1 METSSRNGMTEQL
14 INTWTDIGSQMWK
27 NWFDLVGMASQAPLQ
42 EQQAGLEAVSQRFF
56 DQQQLLARLL
66 RLSFHTWQE
75 SFPQVRTGENWQQ
88 FLQNYS
94 QSIRSQLDEFST
106 GMLKANQD
114 VGGLWQLYLQEIQKF
129 NQLWGTSLLN
139 SLHPLGQAVSTAKA
153 EPLLELNSL
162 YWNLL
167 YEETSAGL
175 LRSPL
180 LGPTREL
187 NGKVLRAFD
196 AWTQLYRA
204 SVDYQIVLAEVQGHS
219 FEALMR
225 ELVTKAEQGKTIKDW
240 REFQQLWAGVADTV
254 FEQAFCQ
261 EANLKVRGRF
271 LNALNVYRLHQQ
283 ELLEVWMGMMNLPL
297 RSEVDEL
304 HKTVYELR
312 KEVKRLKKQL
322 AQLETQ
328 TATQPR
334 TSELT
339 NPPPATAP
347 ATPSKGT
354 SSPKGSK
361 SSRARGNTSAPE
373 EQPPETPPQDA
384 TPEA

>member
-225 ELVTKAEQGKTIKDW
+225 ELVAKAEQGKTIKDW

-271 LNALNVYRLHQQ
+271 LNALNLYRLHQQ

-312 KEVKRLKKQL
+312 KEVKSLKKQL

-328 TATQPR
+328 TPTR
-334 TSELT
+334 TVSSELT
-339 NPPPATAP
+339 NPEPDR
-347 ATPSKGT
+347 
-354 SSPKGSK
+354 K
-361 SSRARGNTSAPE
+361 SVV
-373 EQPPETPPQDA
+373 
-384 TPEA
+384 